1 MTEQILNLVLKQ
13 GIIISTIFL
22 FWIVWLICFIGA
34 YISDRKFER
43 ECNIGRARVESYA
56 RDDEGGYNM
65 YVYLL
70 DLDDGKTY
78 LTRFSNMKKYP
89 VGSELN
95 VAYKKD
101 FSGYEIRLPN
111 KHVASRVTFILQ
123 LLFLLVLVALKV
135 YSTFINPNFYMI

>member
-1 MTEQILNLVLKQ
+1 MTEQILNFILKQ
-13 GIIISTIFL
+13 GIIFSTIFL

-34 YISDRKFER
+34 YISDRKFEK
-43 ECNIGRARVESYA
+43 ESNIGKARVESYA

-70 DLDDGKTY
+70 DLDERKTY

-111 KHVASRVTFILQ
+111 KRVASKVTFILQ
-123 LLFLLVLVALKV
+123 LLFFLALAALKI
-135 YSTFINPNFYMI
+135 YSILINPDFYMV